1 MMIVKPDKFQAIIID
16 RRNQQN
22 NSTSIKI
29 NDINMNSKNSVRL
42 LGLEIDSKLNFDKHI
57 LNLQGK
63 CDQLNAI
70 CRLKSFLNT
79 DQIKILVNIFF
90 YANYNYCPLVWH
102 FCSKKLMNK
111 TERIQ
116 YRARQLLHNDYDSY
130 YNTLLKKSDKCSMGV
145 GRLRTIASE
154 VFKSL
159 NDLNPHS

>member
-16 RRNQQN
+16 RKNQQN

-90 YANYNYCPLVWH
+90 MLTIIIAPLYGIFVP
-102 FCSKKLMNK
+102 KN
-111 TERIQ
+111 
-116 YRARQLLHNDYDSY
+116 
-130 YNTLLKKSDKCSMGV
+130 
-145 GRLRTIASE
+145 
-154 VFKSL
+154 
-159 NDLNPHS
+159 